1 MVQDLRRERDVTI
14 TMLQGMMISQTE
26 TAIDRAIG
34 GMKVVRRIGLALA
47 VVRMFALVSLGS
59 RPDLANAAVS
69 LASSEVGRI
78 QARSGPVPGRRRGD
92 SDRSGQRS
100 TLASGRTLRNSS
112 TGIRPAS
119 PAKPKIGQVMDATD
133 SEMGHCTPPAIIK
146 AASTTGANMNRRSI
160 RSLDSP

>member
-47 VVRMFALVSLGS
+47 VVRMFALVSQRS

-92 SDRSGQRS
+92 SDRSRGSDLPSRQGGRFAIPRRAFGPPRRPS
-100 TLASGRTLRNSS
+100 RRSGR
-112 TGIRPAS
+112 
-119 PAKPKIGQVMDATD
+119 
-133 SEMGHCTPPAIIK
+133 
-146 AASTTGANMNRRSI
+146 
-160 RSLDSP
+160 